1 MTAELDGSARTVTS
15 GTSDGVPLAVFS
27 SGDPAK
33 PVVLLV
39 HGYPDT
45 HRVWDTVCRDL
56 AADFHVVRYDVRGAG
71 RSGCP
76 ADLAGYRLDRL
87 ADDLFAVADAVS
99 PDRPVHVAGHD
110 WGSIQAWHAVT
121 DARAA
126 GLIASFTTISGPC
139 LDHAGYWFRR
149 LLARPTPRHLA
160 QLIGQWRRSW
170 YIAVF
175 QLPVAAPF
183 VWRRWL
189 AARWDRCLRIGEGVS
204 PVPGFPQP
212 TLADDAVR
220 GIGLYRANMRS
231 HIRRPRPRHA
241 AVPVQVI
248 TPTRDHYVSAALAA
262 QDLDRWASRLS
273 RETIDATHWSVLT
286 EEGPT
291 VARMIRQFAHSGG
304 AAASGTAAGGTA

>member
-1 MTAELDGSARTVTS
+1 VTADVDTRTRTVTS
-15 GTSDGVPLAVFS
+15 GGVPLAVFG

-33 PVVLLV
+33 PTVLLV

-71 RSGCP
+71 HSGCP
-76 ADLAGYRLDRL
+76 ASLAGYRLDRL

-99 PDRPVHVAGHD
+99 PDRPVHIAGHD

-121 DARAA
+121 GDRAA
-126 GLIASFTTISGPC
+126 GRIASFTTISGPC

-149 LLARPTPRHLA
+149 RLARPTPRHLA
-160 QLIGQWRRSW
+160 QLIGQGRRSW

-175 QLPVAAPF
+175 QLPLAAPF
-183 VWRRWL
+183 AWRHWL
-189 AARWDRCLRIGEGVS
+189 AGRWGLWGRYLRTGEGVS
-204 PVPGFPQP
+204 PAHGYPEP

-231 HIRRPRPRHA
+231 HIRRPQPRHA

-248 TPTRDHYVSAALAA
+248 VPARDRYVSAALAA
-262 QDLDRWASRLS
+262 SDLDRWAARLS

-291 VARMIRQFAHSGG
+291 VARLIRQFAHRE
-304 AAASGTAAGGTA
+304 GTG

>member
-1 MTAELDGSARTVTS
+1 VTADEPFACTVTS
-15 GTSDGVPLAVFS
+15 GGVPLAVFGG
-27 SGDPAK
+27 GDPAK
-33 PVVLLV
+33 ATVLLV

-45 HRVWDTVCRDL
+45 HRVWDAVCRDL

-76 ADLAGYRLDRL
+76 PGRAGYRLDQL

-121 DARAA
+121 DDRAA
-126 GLIASFTTISGPC
+126 ARIASFTTISGPC

-149 LLARPTPRHLA
+149 RLTRPTPRHLA
-160 QLIGQWRRSW
+160 QLADQWRRSW
-170 YIAVF
+170 YIAAF
-175 QLPVAAPF
+175 QLPLAAPF
-183 VWRRWL
+183 VWRHWL
-189 AARWDRCLRIGEGVS
+189 AARWGHYLRAGEGVAPS
-204 PVPGFPQP
+204 HGYPEP

-231 HIRRPRPRHA
+231 HIRRPRPRQA

-248 TPTRDHYVSAALAA
+248 TPARDRYVSAALAA
-262 QDLDRWASRLS
+262 QDLDRWAARLS

-286 EEGPT
+286 EEGPA
-291 VARMIRQFAHSGG
+291 VARMIRQFAHSD
-304 AAASGTAAGGTA
+304 GTARSADGGTA